1 MEMGIAPHGPA
12 ELKCKMLI
20 LQGIAAWERVKARN
34 HCASPELPVRKRTD
48 TPWNFEPQRQT
59 RTSQRAVNLNKEKDP
74 LLLHR
79 WFVEGYGFQPC
90 RQDPPLSK
98 VL

>member
-1 MEMGIAPHGPA
+1 M
-12 ELKCKMLI
+12 
-20 LQGIAAWERVKARN
+20 RARN
-34 HCASPELPVRKRTD
+34 YLSENEQISHGT
-48 TPWNFEPQRQT
+48 EPQRQT